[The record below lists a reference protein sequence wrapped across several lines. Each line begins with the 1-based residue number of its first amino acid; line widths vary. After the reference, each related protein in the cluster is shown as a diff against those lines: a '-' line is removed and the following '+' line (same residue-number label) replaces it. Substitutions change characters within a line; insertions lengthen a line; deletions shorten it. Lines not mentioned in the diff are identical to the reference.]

1 MNLFIDA
8 NIFLDFYHLSG
19 GDIEELKKLVA
30 LVENGDIVLFT
41 ATPRR
46 GQAQPRCQDN

>member
-1 MNLFIDA
+1 MGMNLFIDA

-30 LVENGDIVLFT
+30 LIEEGDVKLYSCKQF
-41 ATPRR
+41 R
-46 GQAQPRCQDN
+46 